1 MTQHNDN
8 PQSTTFPFSAIVGQE
23 RMKLALVLNAINPGI
38 GGVLIRGEKGTAKS
52 TAARSLAAL
61 LPQIDVVPGCAYRCE
76 PSAPFAGCGFCVAAQ
91 RDAVSRQVRL
101 VELPVSATEEAVV
114 GTLDIEAAIREGS
127 RRFEPGLLAAAHRG
141 ILYID
146 EVNLLNDHVVDVLL
160 DSAAMGRNFVE
171 REGISFAHP
180 ARFLLIGTMNP
191 EEGDLRPQFID
202 RFGLAVEIDHI
213 RDAERRADVIRRR
226 IAFENDSAAF
236 REDWAS
242 AESAERERIASAMAL
257 LPSVNV
263 DDGILT
269 FIARLCAEHDVDGL
283 RADIVI
289 YKASQT
295 LAAYEGR
302 TSVTPEDV
310 LRVAEMALMHRMR
323 RQPFDDP
330 EMNSE
335 RLQEM
340 AQELL
345 SQNQP
350 PPTNDMREPDIPD
363 ATPPEL
369 PLEHDD
375 YHDDFNDQYE
385 DGANE
390 DVFSAG
396 ESFQVKPLNL
406 DATDSRARASHGRRT
421 VSRVSDRRGRYV
433 GAALPDGKVTDIAVD
448 ATVRAASPYQLRRGA
463 DRTATDGNLALK
475 VEAWDLRQ
483 KVRESRVG
491 NLVVFLVDSSGSMGA
506 RQRMVATKGA
516 VISLLMDAYQRR
528 DRVAMIAFRGTR
540 TEVVLPPT
548 GSPKLAQQ
556 RLDNL
561 PTGGRTPMAKALAD
575 ARRLIKQQKQRSPDT
590 PPLLVIVSDCR
601 ANVGLSGGKSGG
613 DPFDDALRVCAELR
627 QDKVRAIALDPAPR
641 SNRFGLVERI
651 ADALGGE
658 YIPLNE
664 LRADAIRAAVRQAQ
678 AEGQEE
684 MIP

>member
-1 MTQHNDN
+1 MTQPSISSQD
-8 PQSTTFPFSAIVGQE
+8 TIFPFSAIVGQE
-23 RMKLALVLNAINPGI
+23 RMKLALILNAINPAI

-61 LPQIDVVPGCAYRCE
+61 LPEIEVVTGCPYSCE
-76 PSAPFAGCGFCVAAQ
+76 PDSPFAGCDFCAGEQ
-91 RDAVSRQVRL
+91 RRTVERQVRL

-127 RRFEPGLLAAAHRG
+127 RRFEPGLLASAHRG

-171 REGISFAHP
+171 REGISFSHP
-180 ARFLLIGTMNP
+180 AQFLLIGTMNP

-213 RDAERRADVIRRR
+213 RDAERRADVVRRR
-226 IAFENDSAAF
+226 IAYESDPAKFQSGWTD
-236 REDWAS
+236 
-242 AESAERERIASAMAL
+242 AESLERQRIADAMEL
-257 LPSVNV
+257 LSSVTV
-263 DDGILT
+263 EDGILT
-269 FIARLCAEHDVDGL
+269 FIARLCAEHEVDGL

-289 YKASQT
+289 YKAAQT

-302 TSVTPEDV
+302 TSVVPDDV
-310 LRVAEMALMHRMR
+310 LRVAEMALLHRMR

-330 EMNSE
+330 DMNTE

-340 AQELL
+340 AQ
-345 SQNQP
+345 
-350 PPTNDMREPDIPD
+350 DILNS
-363 ATPPEL
+363 TPPETT
-369 PLEHDD
+369 PPDMGDVTPPEAPP
-375 YHDDFNDQYE
+375 NEDQQQ
-385 DGANE
+385 DGADE
-390 DVFSAG
+390 DVFGIG

-406 DATDSRARASHGRRT
+406 DALDRRARASHGRRT
-421 VSRVSDRRGRYV
+421 VSRVRDHRGRYV
-433 GAALPDGKVTDIAVD
+433 GATLPEGKVTDLAVD
-448 ATVRAASPYQLRRGA
+448 ATVRAASPFQVRRA
-463 DRTATDGNLALK
+463 PYTDGSLALN
-475 VEAWDLRQ
+475 VEPWDLRQ

-506 RQRMVATKGA
+506 QQRMVAAKGA

-528 DRVAMIAFRGTR
+528 DRVAMIAFRGTQS
-540 TEVVLPPT
+540 EVVLPPT

-561 PTGGRTPMAKALAD
+561 PTGGRTPLAQALAD
-575 ARRLIKQQKQRSPDT
+575 AQRLIKQQKLRSPDT
-590 PPLLVIVSDCR
+590 PPLLTIVSDCR
-601 ANVGLSGGKSGG
+601 ANVGMSGRG
-613 DPFDDALRVCAELR
+613 DPYDDALRICEELR
-627 QDKVRAIALDPAPR
+627 QEKVHSIVLDPAPR

-651 ADALGGE
+651 ADALGGD

-664 LRADAIRAAVRQAQ
+664 LRAEAIRAAVRRAQ
-678 AEGQEE
+678 DAEV
-684 MIP
+684 

>member
-1 MTQHNDN
+1 MTQARLSGQD
-8 PQSTTFPFSAIVGQE
+8 TIFPFSAIVGQE
-23 RMKLALVLNAINPGI
+23 RMKLALILNAINPAI

-61 LPQIDVVPGCAYRCE
+61 LPEIGVVTGCPYSCE
-76 PSAPFAGCGFCVAAQ
+76 PAVPFAGCDFCASEQ
-91 RDAVSRQVRL
+91 GRAVERQVRL

-127 RRFEPGLLAAAHRG
+127 RRFEPGLLASAHRG

-171 REGISFAHP
+171 REGISFSHP
-180 ARFLLIGTMNP
+180 AQFLLIGTMNP

-213 RDAERRADVIRRR
+213 RDAERRADVVRRR
-226 IAFENDSAAF
+226 IAY
-236 REDWAS
+236 
-242 AESAERERIASAMAL
+242 ESDPATFHSGWTESESLERQRIADAMEL
-257 LPSVNV
+257 LPSVTV
-263 DDGILT
+263 EDGILT
-269 FIARLCAEHDVDGL
+269 FIARLCAEHEVDGL

-289 YKASQT
+289 YKAAQT

-302 TSVTPEDV
+302 TSVIPDDV

-330 EMNSE
+330 DMNSE

-340 AQELL
+340 AQDILN
-345 SQNQP
+345 STPPDTRQP
-350 PPTNDMREPDIPD
+350 DMGDT
-363 ATPPEL
+363 TPPEV
-369 PLEHDD
+369 PDSDEQPR
-375 YHDDFNDQYE
+375 N
-385 DGANE
+385 GADE
-390 DVFSAG
+390 DVFGIG
-396 ESFQVKPLNL
+396 ESFQVQPLNL
-406 DATDSRARASHGRRT
+406 DALDRRARASHGRRT
-421 VSRVSDRRGRYV
+421 VSRVRDHRGRYV
-433 GAALPDGKVTDIAVD
+433 SATLPDGKVTDLAVD
-448 ATVRAASPYQLRRGA
+448 ATVRAASPFQVRRA
-463 DRTATDGNLALK
+463 AYTDGNLALN
-475 VEAWDLRQ
+475 VEPWDLRQ

-506 RQRMVATKGA
+506 RQRMVAAKGA

-528 DRVAMIAFRGTR
+528 DRVAMIAFRGTQS
-540 TEVVLPPT
+540 EVVLPPT

-561 PTGGRTPMAKALAD
+561 PTGGRTPLARALAD
-575 ARRLIKQQKQRSPDT
+575 AQRLIGQQRQRSPDT
-590 PPLLVIVSDCR
+590 PPLLTIVSDCR
-601 ANVGLSGGKSGG
+601 ANVGMSGSG
-613 DPFDDALRVCAELR
+613 DPYQDALRICESLR
-627 QDKVRAIALDPAPR
+627 QDKVHSIILDPAPR
-641 SNRFGLVERI
+641 SNRFGLVEQV
-651 ADALGGE
+651 AEALGGE

-678 AEGQEE
+678 DEGLE
-684 MIP
+684 

>member
-1 MTQHNDN
+1 MTQLIDN
-8 PQSTTFPFSAIVGQE
+8 SQDTIFPFSAIVGQE
-23 RMKLALVLNAINPGI
+23 RMKLALILNAINPAI

-61 LPQIDVVPGCAYRCE
+61 LPEIEVITGCPYSCE
-76 PSAPFAGCGFCVAAQ
+76 PSAPFAGCDFCASEQ
-91 RDAVSRQVRL
+91 RRAVERQVRL

-127 RRFEPGLLAAAHRG
+127 RRFEPGLLASAHRG

-171 REGISFAHP
+171 REGISFSHP
-180 ARFLLIGTMNP
+180 AQFLLIGTMNP

-213 RDAERRADVIRRR
+213 RDAERRADVVRRR
-226 IAFENDSAAF
+226 IAYESDAAAF
-236 REDWAS
+236 QSGWTDS
-242 AESAERERIASAMAL
+242 ESSERQRIADAMSL
-257 LPSVNV
+257 LPSVTV
-263 DDGILT
+263 EDGILT
-269 FIARLCAEHDVDGL
+269 FIARLCAEHEVDGL

-289 YKASQT
+289 YKAAQT

-302 TSVTPEDV
+302 TSVTPDDV

-330 EMNSE
+330 DMNTE

-340 AQELL
+340 AQDIL
-345 SQNQP
+345 SNPPQNSHQP
-350 PPTNDMREPDIPD
+350 DLGDV
-363 ATPPEL
+363 TPPDTPESD
-369 PLEHDD
+369 E
-375 YHDDFNDQYE
+375 QQ
-385 DGANE
+385 DGADE
-390 DVFSAG
+390 DVFGIG

-406 DATDSRARASHGRRT
+406 DALDRQARASHGRRT
-421 VSRVSDRRGRYV
+421 VSRVRDHRGRYV
-433 GAALPDGKVTDIAVD
+433 GATLPDGKVTDLAVD
-448 ATVRAASPYQLRRGA
+448 ATVRAASPFQVRRA
-463 DRTATDGNLALK
+463 EYTDGSLALN
-475 VEAWDLRQ
+475 VEPWDLRQ

-506 RQRMVATKGA
+506 QQRMVAAKGA

-528 DRVAMIAFRGTR
+528 DRVAMIAFRGTQS
-540 TEVVLPPT
+540 EVVLPPT

-561 PTGGRTPMAKALAD
+561 PTGGRTPLAQALAD
-575 ARRLIKQQKQRSPDT
+575 AQRLIRQQRQRSPDT
-590 PPLLVIVSDCR
+590 PPLLTIVSDCR
-601 ANVGLSGGKSGG
+601 ANVGMSGSN
-613 DPFDDALRVCAELR
+613 DPYEDALRICESLR
-627 QDKVRAIALDPAPR
+627 QDKVHSIVLDPAPR
-641 SNRFGLVERI
+641 SNRFGLVERV
-651 ADALGGE
+651 AEVLSAE

-678 AEGQEE
+678 DEVQS
-684 MIP
+684 

>member
-1 MTQHNDN
+1 MTQLIDN
-8 PQSTTFPFSAIVGQE
+8 SQDTIFPFSAIVGQE
-23 RMKLALVLNAINPGI
+23 RMKLALVLNAINPAI

-61 LPQIDVVPGCAYRCE
+61 LPQIDVLPGCAYRCE
-76 PSAPFAGCGFCVAAQ
+76 PSVPFAGCGFCEASQ

-202 RFGLAVEIDHI
+202 RFGLAIEIDHI

-226 IAFENDSAAF
+226 IAFENDPAAF
-236 REDWAS
+236 REGWS
-242 AESAERERIASAMAL
+242 KAESAERERIASAMAL
-257 LPSVNV
+257 LPSVKV

-330 EMNSE
+330 EMNGE

-340 AQELL
+340 AQDLL

-350 PPTNDMREPDIPD
+350 PPENFMREPDMPD
-363 ATPPEL
+363 APPPEL
-369 PLEHDD
+369 PLETEHRNE
-375 YHDDFNDQYE
+375 HYE
-385 DGANE
+385 DSADE
-390 DVFSAG
+390 DVFSTG

-406 DATDSRARASHGRRT
+406 DTPDSQARASHGRRT
-421 VSRVSDRRGRYV
+421 VSRVSDRRGRYI
-433 GAALPDGKVTDIAVD
+433 GAALPDSKVTDLAVD

-463 DRTATDGNLALK
+463 DHTATDGNLALK

-516 VISLLMDAYQRR
+516 VVSLLMDAYQRR
-528 DRVAMIAFRGTR
+528 DRVAMIAFRGTQA
-540 TEVVLPPT
+540 EVVLPPT

-601 ANVGLSGGKSGG
+601 ANVGMSGDKSDGKSGG
-613 DPFDDALRVCAELR
+613 DPFDDALRMCEELR
-627 QDKVRAIALDPAPR
+627 QDKVRAIVLDPAPR

-664 LRADAIRAAVRQAQ
+664 LRADAISSAVRRVQDG
-678 AEGQEE
+678 ELW
-684 MIP
+684 

>member
-1 MTQHNDN
+1 MTQLIDN
-8 PQSTTFPFSAIVGQE
+8 SQDTIFPFSAIVGQE
-23 RMKLALVLNAINPGI
+23 RMKLALILNAINPAI

-61 LPQIDVVPGCAYRCE
+61 LPKIEIVTGCLYSCE
-76 PSAPFAGCGFCVAAQ
+76 PDAPFAGCDFCASEQ
-91 RDAVSRQVRL
+91 RRAVERQVRL

-127 RRFEPGLLAAAHRG
+127 RRFEPGLLASAHRG

-171 REGISFAHP
+171 REGISFSHP
-180 ARFLLIGTMNP
+180 AQFLLIGTMNP

-213 RDAERRADVIRRR
+213 RDAERRADVVRRR
-226 IAFENDSAAF
+226 IAYESDPAAF
-236 REDWAS
+236 S
-242 AESAERERIASAMAL
+242 ARWTEVESMERQRIADAMEL
-257 LPSVNV
+257 LPSVTV
-263 DDGILT
+263 EDGILT
-269 FIARLCAEHDVDGL
+269 FIARLCAEHEVDGL

-289 YKASQT
+289 YKAAQT

-302 TSVTPEDV
+302 TSVTPDDV

-330 EMNSE
+330 DMNTE

-340 AQELL
+340 AHDIL
-345 SQNQP
+345 SNPPQNSHQP
-350 PPTNDMREPDIPD
+350 DLGDV
-363 ATPPEL
+363 TPPDTPESD
-369 PLEHDD
+369 EQH
-375 YHDDFNDQYE
+375 Q
-385 DGANE
+385 DGMDE
-390 DVFSAG
+390 DVFSIG

-406 DATDSRARASHGRRT
+406 DALDRQARASHGRRT
-421 VSRVSDRRGRYV
+421 VSRVRDHRGRYV
-433 GAALPDGKVTDIAVD
+433 GATLPEGKVTDLAVD
-448 ATVRAASPYQLRRGA
+448 ATVRAASPFQVRRA
-463 DRTATDGNLALK
+463 EYTDGNLALS
-475 VEAWDLRQ
+475 VEPWDLRQ

-506 RQRMVATKGA
+506 HQRMVAAKGA

-528 DRVAMIAFRGTR
+528 DRVAMIAFRGTQS
-540 TEVVLPPT
+540 EVVLPPT

-561 PTGGRTPMAKALAD
+561 PTGGRTPLAQALSD
-575 ARRLIKQQKQRSPDT
+575 AQRLIRQQRQRSPDT
-590 PPLLVIVSDCR
+590 PPLLTIVSDCR
-601 ANVGLSGGKSGG
+601 ANVGISGGS
-613 DPFDDALRVCAELR
+613 DPYEDTLRICDELR
-627 QDKVRAIALDPAPR
+627 QDKVHSIVLDPAPR
-641 SNRFGLVERI
+641 SNRFGLVERV
-651 ADALGGE
+651 AEALSAE

-678 AEGQEE
+678 DEVQS
-684 MIP
+684 

>member
-1 MTQHNDN
+1 MTQLNDN
-8 PQSTTFPFSAIVGQE
+8 LQADTFPFSAIVGQE
-23 RMKLALVLNAINPGI
+23 RMKLALILNAINPAI

-61 LPQIDVVPGCAYRCE
+61 LPQIDVLPGCAYRCE
-76 PSAPFAGCGFCVAAQ
+76 PSAPFAGCGFCEASQ

-226 IAFENDSAAF
+226 IAFENDPAAF
-236 REDWAS
+236 REGWAK
-242 AESAERERIASAMAL
+242 AESAERNRIASAMAL
-257 LPSVNV
+257 LPSVKV

-289 YKASQT
+289 YKAAQT

-302 TSVTPEDV
+302 TSVTPDDV

-340 AQELL
+340 AQDILN
-345 SQNQP
+345 STPPDAPQP
-350 PPTNDMREPDIPD
+350 DMGD
-363 ATPPEL
+363 ATPPEM
-369 PLEHDD
+369 PSSDE
-375 YHDDFNDQYE
+375 QQ
-385 DGANE
+385 DGAAD
-390 DVFSAG
+390 DVFGTG
-396 ESFQVKPLNL
+396 EAFQVKPLNL
-406 DATDSRARASHGRRT
+406 DAPDARARASHGRRT

-433 GAALPDGKVTDIAVD
+433 GAARPDSKVTDLAVD

-463 DRTATDGNLALK
+463 AHTATDGNLALK

-491 NLVVFLVDSSGSMGA
+491 NLVVLLVDSSGSMGA
-506 RQRMVATKGA
+506 RQRMVAAKGA

-528 DRVAMIAFRGTR
+528 DRVAMIAFRGTQ

-575 ARRLIKQQKQRSPDT
+575 AQRLIKQQRQRSPDT

-601 ANVGLSGGKSGG
+601 ANVGISGGMHDGKSSGKSSG
-613 DPFDDALRVCAELR
+613 DPFDDALRMCAELR
-627 QDKVRAIALDPAPR
+627 QDKVQAIVLDPAPR

-658 YIPLNE
+658 YIPLDE

-678 AEGQEE
+678 DGRV
-684 MIP
+684 

>member
-1 MTQHNDN
+1 MAQLNDN
-8 PQSTTFPFSAIVGQE
+8 SQDKNFPFSAIVGQD
-23 RMKLALVLNAINPGI
+23 RMKLALILNAINPAI

-61 LPQIDVVPGCAYRCE
+61 LPEIGVVTGCPYSCE
-76 PSAPFAGCGFCVAAQ
+76 PDAPFAGCDFCAGERRRVVA
-91 RDAVSRQVRL
+91 RQVRL

-127 RRFEPGLLAAAHRG
+127 RRFEPGLLASAHRG

-180 ARFLLIGTMNP
+180 AQFLLIGTMNP

-226 IAFENDSAAF
+226 IAYESDAEAF
-236 REDWAS
+236 QDGWAQ
-242 AESAERERIASAMAL
+242 AETTERKRIADAKTL
-257 LPSVNV
+257 LPSVTV
-263 DDGILT
+263 EDGILI
-269 FIARLCAEHDVDGL
+269 FIARLCAEHEVDGL

-289 YKASQT
+289 YKAAQT

-310 LRVAEMALMHRMR
+310 LKVAEMALLHRMR

-330 EMNSE
+330 ELNNE
-335 RLQEM
+335 RLNEM
-340 AQELL
+340 AQEILN
-345 SQNQP
+345 SP
-350 PPTNDMREPDIPD
+350 PPNAPPPDMGD

-369 PLEHDD
+369 PPDD
-375 YHDDFNDQYE
+375 EEQPQS
-385 DGANE
+385 GANE
-390 DVFSAG
+390 DVFGTG

-406 DATDSRARASHGRRT
+406 DALDRRARASHGRRT
-421 VSRVSDRRGRYV
+421 TSRVRDHRGRYV
-433 GAALPDGKVTDIAVD
+433 GAAMPEGRVTDLAVD
-448 ATVRAASPYQLRRGA
+448 ATVRAASPFQIRRGA
-463 DRTATDGNLALK
+463 YTDSNLALK
-475 VEAWDLRQ
+475 VESWDLRQ
-483 KVRESRVG
+483 KVRESQVG

-506 RQRMVATKGA
+506 QQRMVATKGA

-528 DRVAMIAFRGTR
+528 DRVAMIAFRGVKS
-540 TEVVLPPT
+540 EVVLPPT
-548 GSPKLAQQ
+548 DSPKLAQQ

-561 PTGGRTPMAKALAD
+561 PTGGRTPMAQALAD
-575 ARRLIKQQKQRSPDT
+575 AQRLIRQQRQRSPDT
-590 PPLLVIVSDCR
+590 PPLLAIVSDCR
-601 ANVGLSGGKSGG
+601 ANVGIAGG
-613 DPFDDALRVCAELR
+613 DPFDETLRLCEALK
-627 QDKVRAIALDPAPR
+627 QDKVHSIVLDPAPR
-641 SNRFGLVERI
+641 SNRFGLVERV

-658 YIPLNE
+658 YIPLTE
-664 LRADAIRAAVRQAQ
+664 LRADAIRAAVRQGLTSLD
-678 AEGQEE
+678 ENG
-684 MIP
+684 

>member
-1 MTQHNDN
+1 M
-8 PQSTTFPFSAIVGQE
+8 SEVIFPFSAIVGQE
-23 RMKLALVLNAINPGI
+23 RMKLALILNAINPAI

-61 LPQIDVVPGCAYRCE
+61 LPEIEVVTGCPYSCE
-76 PSAPFAGCGFCVAAQ
+76 PSSPFPGCEFCAVGQ
-91 RDAVSRQVRL
+91 RRVVDRQVRL

-127 RRFEPGLLAAAHRG
+127 RRFEPGLLASAHRG

-171 REGISFAHP
+171 REGISFSHP
-180 ARFLLIGTMNP
+180 AQFLLIGTMNP

-226 IAFENDSAAF
+226 IAYESDPGAF
-236 REDWAS
+236 QKGWSQTEAT
-242 AESAERERIASAMAL
+242 ERNRIAEAMAL
-257 LPSVNV
+257 LPSVTV

-269 FIARLCAEHDVDGL
+269 FIARLCAEHEVDGL

-289 YKASQT
+289 YKAAQT

-302 TSVTPEDV
+302 TSVIPDDV

-323 RQPFDDP
+323 RQPFDDT

-335 RLQEM
+335 HLREM
-340 AQELL
+340 AQDFL
-345 SQNQP
+345 P
-350 PPTNDMREPDIPD
+350 PQQDTPEPDTGD
-363 ATPPEL
+363 ATPPDTPQRDE
-369 PLEHDD
+369 
-375 YHDDFNDQYE
+375 QQQ
-385 DGANE
+385 DGADE
-390 DVFSAG
+390 DVFSTG
-396 ESFQVKPLNL
+396 EAVQVTPLNL
-406 DATDSRARASHGRRT
+406 AALDRRARASHGRRT
-421 VSRVSDRRGRYV
+421 VSRVRDHRGRYV
-433 GAALPDGKVTDIAVD
+433 GAAMPDGKVTDLAVD
-448 ATVRAASPYQLRRGA
+448 ATVRAASPHQIRRSA
-463 DRTATDGNLALK
+463 YTDGNLALK

-506 RQRMVATKGA
+506 RQRMVAAKGA

-528 DRVAMIAFRGTR
+528 DRVALIAFRGTQS
-540 TEVVLPPT
+540 EVVLPPT

-556 RLDNL
+556 RLENL
-561 PTGGRTPMAKALAD
+561 PTGGRTPMARALAD
-575 ARRLIKQQKQRSPDT
+575 AQRLIRQQRQRSPDT
-590 PPLLVIVSDCR
+590 PPLLTIVSDCR
-601 ANVGLSGGKSGG
+601 ANVGMSGNG
-613 DPFDDALRVCAELR
+613 DPYDDALRICEELR
-627 QDKVRAIALDPAPR
+627 QDKVHSIVLDPAPR

-664 LRADAIRAAVRQAQ
+664 LRADAIRLAVRRAQ
-678 AEGQEE
+678 SEGG
-684 MIP
+684 